1 MKSLKISTEG
11 KNGQK
16 FRGCFVYFFQAS
28 WAKNFDL
35 LRVITVHGTMTIEF
49 YMEF

>member
-1 MKSLKISTEG
+1 MKSWNISMEG

-35 LRVITVHGTMTIEF
+35 LLVITVHGTVPIKF